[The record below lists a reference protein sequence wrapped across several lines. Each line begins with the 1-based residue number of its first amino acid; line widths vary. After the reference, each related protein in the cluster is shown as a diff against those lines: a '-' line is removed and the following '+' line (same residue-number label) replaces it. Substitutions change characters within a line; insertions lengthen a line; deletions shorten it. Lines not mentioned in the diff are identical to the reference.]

1 MSSINTPITSIVNK
15 QIKLVVID
23 LFCGAG
29 GMTEGIEKATDDKG
43 NKIAKVIA
51 CINHDDLAIQSH
63 KANHSDCLHF
73 VEDIR
78 KTNLEELN
86 NKVKEIR
93 RRYPNAKLKL
103 HASLE
108 CTHFSNA
115 KGGDSRDED
124 SRSLAIYL
132 YDYID
137 VLQPDI
143 ISIENVREFM
153 SWGEMGQRTRTKQGK
168 TEYQIILNR
177 RKSWH
182 QLPYKGNEALYEQEE
197 IKPALYPIH
206 KKKGLYYMNW
216 VENIKKRGYDFDFRI
231 LNCADFGAYTSRIR
245 YFAFFI
251 KKDCGWKID
260 FPKPT
265 HAKSPEKH
273 DAGGM
278 FDGVSDKL
286 NLKKWKPVRDV
297 LELDNEGNSIFQRKK
312 ALSERTLERIYAGL
326 LKYVGGGNKLVDAF
340 ISKYYS
346 GSPMSKNV
354 SIEEPAH
361 TITTHDHHSLI
372 QPCWLVKFLS
382 NNAKTGINKGASIE
396 NPSPTITTQ
405 ARIAIAHCNF
415 LSTYYKN
422 GSNYSTDNPAPTV
435 TTKDRICKVTV
446 KPMDKAWLDK
456 QYGSGEH
463 NHQSINE
470 PSGAITTTPKLNLV
484 SSQFLMNPQFKNNGS
499 SIEDPCFTL
508 IARMDKKPPYLISTE
523 EGIGIEIYDTDSDTT
538 KKIKAFMAM
547 YGIYDI
553 KMRMLNVNELKSI
566 TGFPKDYILKGN
578 QAHQKKFIGNA
589 VPVLMAQRLT
599 EHLIKINS

>member
-1 MSSINTPITSIVNK
+1 MSVVTNITKGSINTN
-15 QIKLVVID
+15 IKLVVVD

-29 GMTEGIEKATDDKG
+29 GVTTGIEQATDEKG
-43 NKIAKVIA
+43 NKVAKVIA

-63 KANHSDCLHF
+63 QANHPETLHF

-78 KTNLEELN
+78 TVNLEKLN
-86 NKVKEIR
+86 IQVVEIR
-93 RRYPNAKLKL
+93 KRYPNAKLNL

-115 KGGDSRDED
+115 KGGDARDED
-124 SRSLAIYL
+124 SRSLAINL

-143 ISIENVREFM
+143 VSIENVREFM

-182 QLPYKGNEALYEQEE
+182 QLPYKGNEELYEQEE

-206 KKKGLYYMNW
+206 KKKGLYYVRW

-278 FDGVSDKL
+278 FANVSNNEL
-286 NLKKWKPVRDV
+286 EKWKPVREV
-297 LELDNEGNSIFQRKK
+297 LELDNEGNSILIRKK

-326 LKYVGGGNKLVDAF
+326 IKYVSGNNKCVDAF

-354 SIEEPAH
+354 SIDEPAH
-361 TITTHDHHSLI
+361 TITTQDHHSLI

-405 ARIAIAHCNF
+405 GRIAIAQCNF

-422 GSNYSTDNPAPTV
+422 GSNYSTDGPAPTV
-435 TTKDRICKVTV
+435 TTKDRI
-446 KPMDKAWLDK
+446 
-456 QYGSGEH
+456 
-463 NHQSINE
+463 SIIN
-470 PSGAITTTPKLNLV
+470 
-484 SSQFLMNPQFKNNGS
+484 SQFLMNPQFKNNGS
-499 SIEDPCFTL
+499 SIENPCFTL
-508 IARMDKKPPYLISTE
+508 IARMDKKPPYLISTDK
-523 EGIGIEIYDTDSDTT
+523 EGIGIEIYETDSPTT

-547 YGIYDI
+547 YGIYDV
-553 KMRMLNVNELKSI
+553 KMRMLNVNELKKI

-599 EHLIKINS
+599 EHLIKVNS